1 MEGGGVTVSAFLEA
15 NLLDRLHM
23 AIARLL
29 SATAAAIRLRL
40 GPPSATVIGRATGV
54 SHGRRRVFDC
64 DLRTSGDPDGHTD
77 ATVITR
83 VI

>member
-1 MEGGGVTVSAFLEA
+1 MGGDVL
-15 NLLDRLHM
+15 
-23 AIARLL
+23 
-29 SATAAAIRLRL
+29 
-40 GPPSATVIGRATGV
+40 
-54 SHGRRRVFDC
+54 FDC